1 MCIRDSFLQ
10 WGLYEAVARSIA
22 SNDTINLITT
32 VPFVD
37 MWSYVAVIFAIAG
50 MLIGVGGSLSAI
62 SKFLQ
67 V

>member
-1 MCIRDSFLQ
+1 MRDLEIPLGKRTKLYRFLEMLP
-10 WGLYEAVARSIA
+10 GVL
-22 SNDTINLITT
+22 
-32 VPFVD
+32 
-37 MWSYVAVIFAIAG
+37 SYVAVIFAIAG